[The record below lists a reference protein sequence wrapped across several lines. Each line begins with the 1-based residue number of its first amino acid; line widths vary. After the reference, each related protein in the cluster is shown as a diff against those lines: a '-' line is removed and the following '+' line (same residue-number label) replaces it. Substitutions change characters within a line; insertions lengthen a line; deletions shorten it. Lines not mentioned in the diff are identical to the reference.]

1 MNGWVGRATP
11 LDGQRSSVA
20 KASLALPWSKLL
32 PPEYKGIW
40 TDDVMMLLGPAGAQW
55 GCVMMWSYLGFPYVQ
70 FQPSLTGTAEIY
82 PGLKH
87 LRQQLL
93 KGYCRFCLTW
103 HEGFGHMLFF
113 T

>member
-1 MNGWVGRATP
+1 MHVCVPWKLGYRLKLMNGWVGRATP

-55 GCVMMWSYLGFPYVQ
+55 GCVMMCRYLGFPYVQ
-70 FQPSLTGTAEIY
+70 FQPSVTATAEIY
-82 PGLKH
+82 PSLK
-87 LRQQLL
+87 
-93 KGYCRFCLTW
+93 K
-103 HEGFGHMLFF
+103 
-113 T
+113 